1 MKFSRLLLRLYPA
14 EFRDEYGPE
23 MDELLTAR
31 AKREPAFQLV
41 KDLVIDV
48 LRTAP
53 KEHLSMWHKD
63 IKHSLRALRN
73 APAFTAVAVLSLAL
87 GLGANSAI
95 YTLAY
100 ALHHRHIPGPAPS
113 GLLILTGTRTA
124 AQ

>member
-14 EFRDEYGPE
+14 EFRAEYGPE

-73 APAFTAVAVLSLAL
+73 APAFTAVASCTGFTTVTAQF
-87 GLGANSAI
+87 
-95 YTLAY
+95 
-100 ALHHRHIPGPAPS
+100 PGRS
-113 GLLILTGTRTA
+113 GERRVREPGRG
-124 AQ
+124 